1 MKAEIIYASLTGNN
15 EEIAEIIQN
24 QLREHHVDT
33 NFTEIGQADAFDLPV
48 ADLIVIVPYTYGEG
62 DLPEEGL
69 DFFDDL
75 QDVNLSGT
83 VFGVAGSGDRWYAE
97 DYCKAVVE
105 FDHQLETTGATRG
118 VQPLFIDLHPEDADE
133 QRLDD
138 FTTSL
143 IKTATQLGVYPMI
156 KTRRRGYGIL
166 LLTTLALIG
175 LMLVALSLGRYQLS
189 LSELIATL
197 TGQAS
202 VSPVIHNIVFSLRLP
217 RILAAAAIGAALAIS
232 GDCLSEYFSKSL
244 SFA

>member
-48 ADLIVIVPYTYGEG
+48 ADLIVIVLYIAARATTGRRPSVSLMISKMSISAE
-62 DLPEEGL
+62 LFL
-69 DFFDDL
+69 VS
-75 QDVNLSGT
+75 QDQAIVGT
-83 VFGVAGSGDRWYAE
+83 LR

-105 FDHQLETTGATRG
+105 FDHQLETIGAPRG

-143 IKTATQLGVYPMI
+143 IKTATQLGV
-156 KTRRRGYGIL
+156 
-166 LLTTLALIG
+166 
-175 LMLVALSLGRYQLS
+175 
-189 LSELIATL
+189 
-197 TGQAS
+197 
-202 VSPVIHNIVFSLRLP
+202 
-217 RILAAAAIGAALAIS
+217 
-232 GDCLSEYFSKSL
+232 
-244 SFA
+244 

>member
-83 VFGVAGSGDRWYAE
+83 VFGVAGSGDRWYTE

-143 IKTATQLGVYPMI
+143 IKTATQLGV
-156 KTRRRGYGIL
+156 
-166 LLTTLALIG
+166 
-175 LMLVALSLGRYQLS
+175 
-189 LSELIATL
+189 
-197 TGQAS
+197 
-202 VSPVIHNIVFSLRLP
+202 
-217 RILAAAAIGAALAIS
+217 
-232 GDCLSEYFSKSL
+232 
-244 SFA
+244 